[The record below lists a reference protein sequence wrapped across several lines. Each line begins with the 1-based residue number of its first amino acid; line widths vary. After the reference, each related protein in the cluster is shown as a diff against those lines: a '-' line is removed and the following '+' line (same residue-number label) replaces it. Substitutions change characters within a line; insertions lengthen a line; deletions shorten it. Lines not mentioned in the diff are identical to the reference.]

1 MFGINWGHHPLSRL
15 IKDVKKLDEAV
26 VNASR
31 KLKPRPQQSGAGVLL
46 LKSAQLHLKEMSL
59 RLKSLS
65 QVHRAHGII
74 HPTGVA
80 VLVGIYK
87 ALKVEMGR
95 LEQQLTT
102 EGTPLSQHPL
112 LKEVYRK
119 TTRLEP
125 DIKKVMQGVDRQ
137 SGQSGTDI
145 DDGMTVQLMAAV
157 KKLDKQA
164 AKNVQMEDLLRW
176 CHDFLPID
184 WDDAELVLRM
194 VRIYLLAQAP
204 FQVWEVRHRSE
215 APGRP
220 LILLTE
226 SETFPDEEL
235 LDFCNENYGFHRE
248 YYIAARYPSWR
259 VVWKSSR

>member
-1 MFGINWGHHPLSRL
+1 MFGMNWGRHAVSRL

-26 VNASR
+26 ANASG
-31 KLKPRPQQSGAGVLL
+31 KLKPRPQQSGASALS

-65 QVHRAHGII
+65 QMHRAHGII

-80 VLVGIYK
+80 ALVSIYQ
-87 ALKVEMGR
+87 ALRVELGR
-95 LEQQLTT
+95 LGQQLTT

-125 DIKKVMQGVDRQ
+125 DIKKLMQEVDRDSVQ
-137 SGQSGTDI
+137 SSSDI
-145 DDGMTVQLMAAV
+145 DDGMSVQLTAAI
-157 KKLDKQA
+157 KKLDKKA
-164 AKNVQMEDLLRW
+164 AKNIQMEDLLRW

-194 VRIYLLAQAP
+194 VRIYLLAQVP
-204 FQVWEVRHRSE
+204 LQVWEVRHRSE

-235 LDFCNENYGFHRE
+235 LDFCNNTFGYHRE
-248 YYIAARYPSWR
+248 YFIAARYPSWR